1 MLEPL
6 SILFA
11 TSEAYPF
18 AKYGGLADV
27 SFSLPLAIK
36 EKGHDIRMILTKYQ
50 GFNERKHRIYEINRL
65 SQIPL
70 NFNNKEEIA
79 SVSSSSIH
87 NSKAKVQTYITTLP
101 AFFELKRGLYSDPE
115 TDIPYKDNAERFI
128 IFNFSILHTCLLLG
142 WIPDVIHCNNWTTA
156 LLPALIKNYFPEEFS
171 KTKTVLTVHNF
182 SHSQEFDIAD
192 IDSLGLPK
200 EIIDSLIVNGKVN
213 FLKSGIEYADCI
225 TTVSESY
232 KDEVLNNSVETLGL
246 HSQISNKKDH
256 FYGIMNGIDSY
267 VWNPM
272 KDPIIV
278 KNFNEKTPQ
287 LKVENKIE
295 LCSLLGIEYKPE
307 VPIFAFIRHFSKEKG
322 IDLLIES
329 LPQLVK
335 TGAVVVILGEGE
347 VKYKT
352 SIDTIAK
359 KHQDQIHCF
368 FEFNET
374 LAHKIEAGSDIFLN
388 LSKVEPCGLNHL
400 YSLGYGTVPIAY
412 NTGGIKETYTDF
424 LQDEETG
431 AGFKFQVYSVNDLMN
446 TIEKA
451 LKIYKNTTLWSK
463 IINNGMTLSFQWNK
477 SAEEYLSLYTKLLN
491 IQ

>member
-1 MLEPL
+1 MLESL

-36 EKGHDIRMILTKYQ
+36 EKGHDIRMILPKYL

-128 IFNFSILHTCLLLG
+128 IFNFSILHTCLLLC

-182 SHSQEFDIAD
+182 SHSQEFDISD

-232 KDEVLNNSVETLGL
+232 KEEVLNNSVETLGL
-246 HSQISNKKDH
+246 HSHIYIKKDH

-267 VWNPM
+267 VWNPI

-278 KNFNEKTPQ
+278 KNFSYKNPQ

-295 LCSLLGIEYKPE
+295 LCSILGIEYKPE
-307 VPIFAFIRHFSKEKG
+307 VPIFAFIRHFSIEKG

-329 LPQLVK
+329 LPQLVQ

-347 VKYKT
+347 IKYKT
-352 SIDTIAK
+352 SIDKIAK

-368 FEFNET
+368 FEFNES

-400 YSLGYGTVPIAY
+400 YSLGY
-412 NTGGIKETYTDF
+412 
-424 LQDEETG
+424 
-431 AGFKFQVYSVNDLMN
+431 
-446 TIEKA
+446 
-451 LKIYKNTTLWSK
+451 
-463 IINNGMTLSFQWNK
+463 
-477 SAEEYLSLYTKLLN
+477 
-491 IQ
+491 